1 MGRATISIG
10 GKIMWEKPTYEIIE
24 TCCEVGA
31 YVYTDEMKK
40 KLSYESDENIASGD
54 ETMVQP
60 N

>member
-1 MGRATISIG
+1 
-10 GKIMWEKPTYEIIE
+10 MWEKPNYEIIE

-31 YVYTDEMKK
+31 YVYTDEMKM